1 MSLIKSEKEIELMRE
16 SNMIVAETLRYIK
29 SFIKEGITTQ
39 ELDREIEFF
48 ILSKNSIPAFKGYGG
63 SRRRKGFP
71 ASACIS
77 INEEVVHGIPS
88 QRKLKS
94 GDIVS
99 VDVGVLKNGYFGDSA
114 FTFSVGDVSEKKQK
128 LMKVTE
134 ESLYK
139 GISKAISGNVIN
151 DISVAVQTHVEG
163 SGYGV
168 VRDLVGHGIGKSLH
182 EEPAVPNFYS
192 PASNL
197 KLRAGMTIAIEPM
210 VNYGDYAVK
219 TLSDGWTIVTQDG
232 EPSAHFEHTIL
243 ITDGVPEVLT
253 K

>member
-139 GISKAISGNVIN
+139 GISKAIAGNVIN

-168 VRDLVGHGIGKSLH
+168 VRELVGHGIGKSLH

-232 EPSAHFEHTIL
+232 EPSAHYEHTIL

>member
-1 MSLIKSEKEIELMRE
+1 MSLIKSEKEIEYMRE
-16 SNMIVAETLRYIK
+16 SNRIVAESLRHIK
-29 SFIKEGITTQ
+29 SFVQVGLTTK
-39 ELDREIEFF
+39 ELDEEIEKF
-48 ILSKNSIPAFKGYGG
+48 ILSENGKPAFKGYGG
-63 SRRRKGFP
+63 TRKRKGFP

-88 QRKLKS
+88 GRKLET

-99 VDVGVLKNGYFGDSA
+99 IDVGVLKNGYYGDSA
-114 FTFSVGDVSEKKQK
+114 YTFAVGEISSKKK
-128 LMKVTE
+128 NLLKITE

-139 GISKAISGNVIN
+139 GIAKATAGNSIN
-151 DISVAVQTHVEG
+151 DIAVAIQTYVEG

-168 VRDLVGHGIGKSLH
+168 VRDLVGHGIGKDLH

-192 PASNL
+192 TASNF

-210 VNYGDYAVK
+210 VNYGTFGVK
-219 TLSDGWTIVTQDG
+219 TLSDGWTIVTRDG

-243 ITDGVPEVLT
+243 ITEREAEILT
-253 K
+253 L

>member
-139 GISKAISGNVIN
+139 GISKAIAGNVIN

-232 EPSAHFEHTIL
+232 EPSAHYEHTIL

>member
-139 GISKAISGNVIN
+139 GISKAIAGNVIN

-197 KLRAGMTIAIEPM
+197 KLRAGMTIASEPM

-232 EPSAHFEHTIL
+232 EPSAHYEHTIL

>member
-1 MSLIKSEKEIELMRE
+1 MSLIKSEKEIDLMRE
-16 SNMIVAETLRYIK
+16 SNKIVAETLRYIK
-29 SFIKEGITTQ
+29 SFVKEGITTI
-39 ELDREIEFF
+39 ELDKEIEAY
-48 ILSKNSIPAFKGYGG
+48 ILSWDSIPAFKGYGG
-63 SRRRKGFP
+63 TKRRKGFP

-88 QRKLKS
+88 ERKLKS

-99 VDVGVLKNGYFGDSA
+99 VDIGVFKNGFYGDSA
-114 FTFSVGDVSEKKQK
+114 YTFAVGEVSNQKKK

-139 GISKAISGNVIN
+139 GISRAKAGNVIN
-151 DISVAVQTHVEG
+151 DISVAIQTHVEG

-192 PASNL
+192 PASNTKL
-197 KLRAGMTIAIEPM
+197 KAGMTIAIEPM
-210 VNYGDYAVK
+210 VNYGHFAVK

-232 EPSAHFEHTIL
+232 EPSAHYEHTIL
-243 ITDGVPEVLT
+243 ITDGEPEILT

>member
-48 ILSKNSIPAFKGYGG
+48 ILSKNAIPAFKGYGG

>member
-16 SNMIVAETLRYIK
+16 SNMIVAETLRYIR

-48 ILSKNSIPAFKGYGG
+48 ILSKNSIPAFKGYG
-63 SRRRKGFP
+63 STRRRKGFP

-77 INEEVVHGIPS
+77 VNEEVVHGIPS

-99 VDVGVLKNGYFGDSA
+99 VDIGVLKNGYYGDSA
-114 FTFSVGDVSEKKQK
+114 YTFPVGEVSKKKQK

-139 GISKAISGNVIN
+139 GISKAIAGNVIN
-151 DISVAVQTHVEG
+151 DISVAVQAHVEG
-163 SGYGV
+163 SGYSV

-192 PASNL
+192 PASNIKL
-197 KLRAGMTIAIEPM
+197 KAGMTIAIEPM
-210 VNYGDYAVK
+210 VNYGDYTVK

-232 EPSAHFEHTIL
+232 EPSAHYEHTIL
-243 ITDGVPEVLT
+243 INDGVPEVLT

>member
-1 MSLIKSEKEIELMRE
+1 MSLIKNEKEIEFMRI
-16 SNMIVAETLRYIK
+16 SNAIVADTLKYIK
-29 SFIKEGITTQ
+29 SFVQAGITTL
-39 ELDREIEFF
+39 ELDKEIESF
-48 ILSKNSIPAFKGYGG
+48 ILSKDSVPAFKGYGG
-63 SRRRKGFP
+63 TRKRKGFP

-77 INEEVVHGIPS
+77 VNEEVVHGIPS
-88 QRKLKS
+88 SRKLVS

-99 VDVGVLKNGYFGDSA
+99 VDVGVLKNGFYGDSA
-114 FTFSVGDVSEKKQK
+114 YTFEVGEVSEKKKK
-128 LMKVTE
+128 LLKVTE

-139 GISKAISGNVIN
+139 GISKALPGNKIN
-151 DISVAVQTHVEG
+151 DISAAIQSYAEG

-168 VRDLVGHGIGKSLH
+168 VRDLVGHGIGRNLH

-192 PASNL
+192 SASNSKL
-197 KLRAGMTIAIEPM
+197 KAGMTIAIEPM
-210 VNYGDYAVK
+210 INYGFFGVK

-243 ITDGVPEVLT
+243 ITDGEPEILT

>member
-139 GISKAISGNVIN
+139 GISKAIAGNVIN

-168 VRDLVGHGIGKSLH
+168 VRELVGHGIGKSLH
-182 EEPAVPNFYS
+182 EEPAVPNFYC

-232 EPSAHFEHTIL
+232 EPSAHYEHTIL

>member
-16 SNMIVAETLRYIK
+16 SNSIVAETLRYIK

-114 FTFSVGDVSEKKQK
+114 FTFSVGDVSEKNQK

-139 GISKAISGNVIN
+139 GISKAIAGNVIN

-232 EPSAHFEHTIL
+232 EPSAHYEHTIL

>member
-1 MSLIKSEKEIELMRE
+1 MSLIKSEKEIVLMRE

-29 SFIKEGITTQ
+29 SFIKEGITTF
-39 ELDREIEFF
+39 ELDREIEFY
-48 ILSKNSIPAFKGYGG
+48 ILSKDSIPAFKGYGG
-63 SRRRKGFP
+63 TRRRKGFP

-77 INEEVVHGIPS
+77 VNEEVVHGIPS

-99 VDVGVLKNGYFGDSA
+99 VDIGVLKNGYYGDSA
-114 FTFSVGDVSEKKQK
+114 YTFPVGEVSIKNKK

-139 GISKAISGNVIN
+139 GISKAIAGNVIN

-163 SGYGV
+163 PGYSV

-182 EEPAVPNFYS
+182 EEPAVPNFYNPS
-192 PASNL
+192 GNS

-210 VNYGDYAVK
+210 VNYGSYSVK

-232 EPSAHFEHTIL
+232 EPSAHYEHTIL
-243 ITDGVPEVLT
+243 ITEGEPEVLT

>member
-1 MSLIKSEKEIELMRE
+1 MSLIKSEKEIVLMRE

-29 SFIKEGITTQ
+29 SFIKEGITTF
-39 ELDREIEFF
+39 ELDREIEFY
-48 ILSKNSIPAFKGYGG
+48 ILSKDSIPAFKGYGG
-63 SRRRKGFP
+63 TRRRKGFP

-77 INEEVVHGIPS
+77 VNEEVVHGIPS

-99 VDVGVLKNGYFGDSA
+99 VDIGVLKNGYYGDSA
-114 FTFSVGDVSEKKQK
+114 YTFPVGEVSIKNKK

-139 GISKAISGNVIN
+139 GISKAIAGNVIN

-163 SGYGV
+163 SGYSV

-182 EEPAVPNFYS
+182 EEPAVPNFYNPS
-192 PASNL
+192 GNS

-210 VNYGDYAVK
+210 VNYGSYSVK

-232 EPSAHFEHTIL
+232 EPSAHYEHTIL
-243 ITDGVPEVLT
+243 ITEGEPEVLT

>member
-29 SFIKEGITTQ
+29 SFIKEGITTF
-39 ELDREIEFF
+39 ELDREIEFY
-48 ILSKNSIPAFKGYGG
+48 ILSKDSIPAFKGYGG
-63 SRRRKGFP
+63 TRRRKGFP

-77 INEEVVHGIPS
+77 VNEEVVHGIPS

-99 VDVGVLKNGYFGDSA
+99 VDIGVLKNGYYGDSA
-114 FTFSVGDVSEKKQK
+114 YTFPVGEVSIKNKK

-139 GISKAISGNVIN
+139 GISKAIAGNVIN

-163 SGYGV
+163 SGYSV

-182 EEPAVPNFYS
+182 EEPAVPNFYNPS
-192 PASNL
+192 GNS

-210 VNYGDYAVK
+210 VNYGSYSVK

-232 EPSAHFEHTIL
+232 EPSAHYEHTIL
-243 ITDGVPEVLT
+243 ITEGEPEVLT

>member
-99 VDVGVLKNGYFGDSA
+99 VDIGVLKNGYFGDSA

-139 GISKAISGNVIN
+139 GISKAIAGNVIN

-168 VRDLVGHGIGKSLH
+168 VRELVGHGIGKSLH

-232 EPSAHFEHTIL
+232 EPSAHYEHTIL

>member
-1 MSLIKSEKEIELMRE
+1 MSLIKSEKEIELMRA
-16 SNMIVAETLRYIK
+16 SNRIVADALRHIK
-29 SFIKEGITTQ
+29 SFVSAGITTL
-39 ELDREIEFF
+39 ELDKEIESF
-48 ILSKNSIPAFKGYGG
+48 ILSKNALPAFKGYG
-63 SRRRKGFP
+63 STRKRKGFP

-88 QRKLKS
+88 LRKLES

-99 VDVGVLKNGYFGDSA
+99 IDIGVYKDGYYGDSA
-114 FTFSVGDVSEKKQK
+114 YTYTVGDVNQKKIN
-128 LMKVTE
+128 LLKVTE

-139 GISKAISGNVIN
+139 GIAKAVAGNKIN
-151 DISVAVQTHVEG
+151 DISVAVQTYAEG

-168 VRDLVGHGIGKSLH
+168 VRDLVGHGIGKNLH

-192 PASNL
+192 VASNSM
-197 KLRAGMTIAIEPM
+197 LRAGMTIAIEPM
-210 VNYGDYAVK
+210 INYGHYSVK

-243 ITDGVPEVLT
+243 IKDGEPEILT

>member
-16 SNMIVAETLRYIK
+16 SNRIVADALRYIK
-29 SFIKEGITTQ
+29 SFVKAGVTTL
-39 ELDREIEFF
+39 ELDKEIESF
-48 ILSKNSIPAFKGYGG
+48 ILSKDALPAFKGYG
-63 SRRRKGFP
+63 STRKRKGFP

-88 QRKLKS
+88 LRKLES

-99 VDVGVLKNGYFGDSA
+99 IDVGVYKDGYYGDSA
-114 FTFSVGDVSEKKQK
+114 YTFQVGEVNQKKLK
-128 LMKVTE
+128 LLKVTE

-139 GISKAISGNVIN
+139 GIAKAIAGNKIN
-151 DISVAVQTHVEG
+151 DISVAVQTYAEG

-168 VRDLVGHGIGKSLH
+168 VRDLVGHGIGKNLH

-192 PASNL
+192 TASNSRL
-197 KLRAGMTIAIEPM
+197 KAGMTIAIEPM
-210 VNYGDYAVK
+210 INYGHYSVK

-243 ITDGVPEVLT
+243 ITDGEPEILT

>member
-29 SFIKEGITTQ
+29 SFIKEGITTF
-39 ELDREIEFF
+39 ELDREIEFY
-48 ILSKNSIPAFKGYGG
+48 ILSKDSIPAFKGYGG
-63 SRRRKGFP
+63 TRRRKGFP

-77 INEEVVHGIPS
+77 VNEEVVHGIPS

-99 VDVGVLKNGYFGDSA
+99 VDIGVLKNGYYGDSA
-114 FTFSVGDVSEKKQK
+114 YTFPVGEVSIKNKK

-139 GISKAISGNVIN
+139 GISKAIAGNIIN

-163 SGYGV
+163 SGYSV

-182 EEPAVPNFYS
+182 EEPAVPNFYNPS
-192 PASNL
+192 GNS

-210 VNYGDYAVK
+210 VNYGSYSVK

-232 EPSAHFEHTIL
+232 EPSAHYEHTIL
-243 ITDGVPEVLT
+243 ITEGEPEVLT

>member
-139 GISKAISGNVIN
+139 GISKAIAGNVIN

-192 PASNL
+192 PANNL
-197 KLRAGMTIAIEPM
+197 KLKAGMTIAIEPM

-232 EPSAHFEHTIL
+232 EPSAHYEHTIL